1 MSQKFVI
8 PGSTLTQEQLAATV
22 ELLNYNGPVF
32 TSPRIKEE
40 KDTTK
45 TIEKTAF

>member
-1 MSQKFVI
+1 MSQKPVI

-32 TSPRIKEE
+32 SSPKTKEE
-40 KDTTK
+40 KDTSK
-45 TIEKTAF
+45 KVEKNAF